1 MALKSNQHITTMP
14 SISGQL
20 IVAIGGSAGIGLA
33 VAKLAAADGVHIAI
47 VSSKPTRIAAAV
59 ETLKTNAPNVRIAG
73 YVCDLRTED
82 VEARLEKVFTD
93 IIADNKGQLIDHII
107 FTAGTEVATK
117 PLKEINIDLIR
128 KAGHVRFVVPLLVG
142 KLAPRFVKNNFTS
155 SIVLTTGSAAEKPVN
170 EWSIIA
176 SYASGLF
183 AVTRSLALELKPIR
197 VNIVSPGAVDTE
209 LWQSKPEILAA
220 FVENAFM
227 GRVPQPEEV
236 AEAYIYL
243 MKDTNATG
251 SVVNTNGGIL
261 L

>member
-1 MALKSNQHITTMP
+1 MP

-20 IVAIGGSAGIGLA
+20 IVAVGGSSGIGLA
-33 VAKLAAADGVHIAI
+33 VTKLAAADGVHIAI
-47 VSSKPTRIAAAV
+47 VSSNPTRIAAAV
-59 ETLKTNAPNVRIAG
+59 ETLKEKAPNIRITG
-73 YVCDLRTED
+73 YVCDLRKED

-93 IIADNKGQLIDHII
+93 VIADNEGHLIDHII

-142 KLAPRFVKNNFTS
+142 KLAPRFLKNNFTS
-155 SIVLTTGSAAEKPVN
+155 SIVLTTGSAAEKPVS

-176 SYASGLF
+176 SYASGLL
-183 AVTRSLALELKPIR
+183 AMTRSLALELRPIR

-209 LWQSKPEILAA
+209 LWRSNPEMLAA
-220 FVENAFM
+220 FAKTAFM
-227 GRVPQPEEV
+227 GRVCQAEEV